1 MPKFIGVDETVLRIL
16 QIGASDPISL
26 TLEVANQMVTDK
38 SPSSRDEYLPRSAIG
53 STSYVHSV
61 EHLTN

>member
-38 SPSSRDEYLPRSAIG
+38 SPSSRDEYLAAICHWEYLIC
-53 STSYVHSV
+53 SFS
-61 EHLTN
+61 